1 VSYNKKIKNCMNN
14 MLDNLTYIL
23 FFGVLMILII
33 YAYIKL
39 KFGFWSIQ
47 PVFHIYDISYMIK
60 PPGVIVD
67 SLPKMNKYTNFNKI
81 ETISYSELT
90 ETQVQRFVNLI
101 KVNYLKNND
110 NIYSPRIDNIS
121 PYFYGLNDKSLISF
135 YNEDNHIIDT
145 KNGNLITDKKTVGVI
160 TSRPIEIVINQ
171 ETKLRAYYV
180 DYLCVDIFNRKKGIA
195 QQLIQTHH
203 YNQRHI
209 NKNIVVSL
217 FKREDE
223 LTGIVPLC
231 VYSTYGFP
239 VKTWSKPENLSGEY
253 SLIEITP
260 QNSHF
265 LFNFIENMKNNYDI
279 LIKTD
284 MSNIIELI
292 KTKNI
297 YIYTIIVD
305 DEIICAYFFRKSCV
319 QVEKG
324 LEVLSC
330 FASMSNTNDKI
341 FVQGFKI
348 SFWKIASENHF
359 GFCAIEDISDNNIII
374 SNISIKTQP
383 TIISPTAYFFYNFGH
398 PTFKSNKVLIIN

>member
-1 VSYNKKIKNCMNN
+1 

-47 PVFHIYDISYMIK
+47 PVFHIYDISYMIN

-160 TSRPIEIVINQ
+160 TSSTIEIVINQ
-171 ETKLRAYYV
+171 
-180 DYLCVDIFNRKKGIA
+180 
-195 QQLIQTHH
+195 
-203 YNQRHI
+203 
-209 NKNIVVSL
+209 
-217 FKREDE
+217 
-223 LTGIVPLC
+223 
-231 VYSTYGFP
+231 
-239 VKTWSKPENLSGEY
+239 
-253 SLIEITP
+253 
-260 QNSHF
+260 
-265 LFNFIENMKNNYDI
+265 
-279 LIKTD
+279 
-284 MSNIIELI
+284 
-292 KTKNI
+292 
-297 YIYTIIVD
+297 
-305 DEIICAYFFRKSCV
+305 
-319 QVEKG
+319 
-324 LEVLSC
+324 
-330 FASMSNTNDKI
+330 
-341 FVQGFKI
+341 
-348 SFWKIASENHF
+348 
-359 GFCAIEDISDNNIII
+359 
-374 SNISIKTQP
+374 
-383 TIISPTAYFFYNFGH
+383 
-398 PTFKSNKVLIIN
+398 

>member
-253 SLIEITP
+253 ILVEITP

-305 DEIICAYFFRKSCV
+305 DEIISAYFFRKSCV

-330 FASMSNTNDKI
+330 FASMSNTNEKI
-341 FVQGFKI
+341 FVHGFKI
-348 SFWKIASENHF
+348 SFWKIASENNF

-374 SNISIKTQP
+374 SNITIKTQP

>member
-1 VSYNKKIKNCMNN
+1 MSYNKKIKNSINN

-253 SLIEITP
+253 SLVEITP

-265 LFNFIENMKNNYDI
+265 LFNFIETIKNNYDI

-284 MSNIIELI
+284 LSNIIELI

-305 DEIICAYFFRKSCV
+305 DEIICAYF
-319 QVEKG
+319 
-324 LEVLSC
+324 LESRV
-330 FASMSNTNDKI
+330 
-341 FVQGFKI
+341 FK
-348 SFWKIASENHF
+348 
-359 GFCAIEDISDNNIII
+359 
-374 SNISIKTQP
+374 
-383 TIISPTAYFFYNFGH
+383 
-398 PTFKSNKVLIIN
+398 

>member
-1 VSYNKKIKNCMNN
+1 

-33 YAYIKL
+33 HAYIKL

-195 QQLIQTHH
+195 QQL
-203 YNQRHI
+203 
-209 NKNIVVSL
+209 
-217 FKREDE
+217 FKR
-223 LTGIVPLC
+223 
-231 VYSTYGFP
+231 
-239 VKTWSKPENLSGEY
+239 
-253 SLIEITP
+253 
-260 QNSHF
+260 
-265 LFNFIENMKNNYDI
+265 
-279 LIKTD
+279 
-284 MSNIIELI
+284 
-292 KTKNI
+292 
-297 YIYTIIVD
+297 
-305 DEIICAYFFRKSCV
+305 
-319 QVEKG
+319 
-324 LEVLSC
+324 
-330 FASMSNTNDKI
+330 
-341 FVQGFKI
+341 
-348 SFWKIASENHF
+348 
-359 GFCAIEDISDNNIII
+359 III
-374 SNISIKTQP
+374 IKDT
-383 TIISPTAYFFYNFGH
+383 
-398 PTFKSNKVLIIN
+398 

>member
-1 VSYNKKIKNCMNN
+1 MNN

-60 PPGVIVD
+60 PPGVIVG

-239 VKTWSKPENLSGEY
+239 VKTWSKPENLSSEY
-253 SLIEITP
+253 SLVEITP
-260 QNSHF
+260 QNLHF
-265 LFNFIENMKNNYDI
+265 LFNFIETIKNNYDI

-284 MSNIIELI
+284 LSNIIELI

-305 DEIICAYFFRKSCV
+305 DEIISAYFFRKSCV

-348 SFWKIASENHF
+348 SFWKIACENHF